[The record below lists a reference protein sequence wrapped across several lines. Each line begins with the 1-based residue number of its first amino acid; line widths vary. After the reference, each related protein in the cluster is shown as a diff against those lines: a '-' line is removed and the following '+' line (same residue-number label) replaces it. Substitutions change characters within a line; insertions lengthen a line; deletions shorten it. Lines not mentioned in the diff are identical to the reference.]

1 MYKNETGER
10 VQPPP
15 ASNPLPYL
23 HRRLAVTNSTAL
35 SHSGSIK
42 DEARKEKKRA
52 YHREWMRRHRAS
64 HPEKHKEICR
74 RYLEKNRDKVR
85 ERQRKRYEQNRETV
99 IAQVSEYARRNR
111 AKINQRRKVREM
123 LDPERAKQKR
133 REAYLRY
140 RAKDKERRAKKRSEF
155 ASYMRHKRNSDPA
168 FLVADRLRR
177 RINSALSSQQARK
190 SGGLIDVSGCS
201 PAELAAHIEKQFLP
215 GMSWENRRQWHI
227 DHIVPC
233 SAFDLTDPSQQ
244 AVAFHYTN
252 LRPVWAAENQRK
264 RASIPG
270 GQRQLFWTP
279 EHVEKAKKK
288 LKKKA
293 TKGEPL

>member
-1 MYKNETGER
+1 M
-10 VQPPP
+10 
-15 ASNPLPYL
+15 
-23 HRRLAVTNSTAL
+23 TNSTAL
-35 SHSGSIK
+35 NHSGSIE

-52 YHREWMRRHRAS
+52 YHREWMRRYRAS
-64 HPEKHKEICR
+64 HPEKHKEISR
-74 RYLEKNRDKVR
+74 RYLEKHRDKVR
-85 ERQRKRYEQNRETV
+85 ARQKKRYEQNREAV
-99 IAQVSEYARRNR
+99 IAQVSDYARRNR

-123 LDPERAKQKR
+123 LDPERARQKR

-233 SAFDLTDPSQQ
+233 SAFDLTDPAQQ
-244 AVAFHYTN
+244 SVAFHFTN
-252 LRPVWAAENQRK
+252 LRPVWAEDNQRK
-264 RASIPG
+264 REKIPG
-270 GQRQLFWTP
+270 GQKQFFWTH
-279 EHVEKAKKK
+279 EDIATASKRLRSKKR
-288 LKKKA
+288 L
-293 TKGEPL
+293 GV